1 MKTKMDPVADILGSG
16 RIVSYKA
23 DFAHLTGSVTAG
35 LLLSQFWYFSGLP
48 TAAARDGWFYVT
60 MDEISE
66 QTGMIREEQET
77 ARKRLKAL
85 GVLEEKRIGVPAKLW
100 YRLDKDRLY
109 ELLSEF
115 AAFKAEKMQDAGI
128 PQSGNPPPKNAGI
141 PQSVVRELRNLA
153 RGKVTDKDVG
163 MIQSTTIDFS
173 ETSLKNSLET
183 RKRESVPP
191 INPPMGEGKGTVT
204 QPTWNNETPNPALG
218 GQSGI
223 TGINPKSGGN
233 SESGPDAVWSSVM
246 EILKGQVESGE
257 INAPT
262 WNGHLKLLRLISISE
277 TTTAEGVTDSLGVVI
292 GTPSVFTRD
301 WVEKRQGQRIT
312 AVLSSVLGRSVTT
325 AFEATVK

>member
-1 MKTKMDPVADILGSG
+1 MKTKMDPVADLLGSG

-115 AAFKAEKMQDAGI
+115 AAFKAERMQDAGI

-163 MIQSTTIDFS
+163 MVQSTTIDFS

-183 RKRESVPP
+183 RKRESAPP
-191 INPPMGEGKGTVT
+191 INPPGDNTE
-204 QPTWNNETPNPALG
+204 
-218 GQSGI
+218 
-223 TGINPKSGGN
+223 INPKSGGN
-233 SESGPDAVWSSVM
+233 SESGPDAVWSSVLD
-246 EILKGQVESGE
+246 IIKASGE
-257 INAPT
+257 VNTPT
-262 WNGHLKLLRLISISE
+262 FCGLFVPAKIS
-277 TTTAEGVTDSLGVVI
+277 TVTMAAEGVTVTVVAANRFAMEQLRNRHEDRI
-292 GTPSVFTRD
+292 AAVLFAVLGTPVTVSF
-301 WVEKRQGQRIT
+301 E
-312 AVLSSVLGRSVTT
+312 VLT
-325 AFEATVK
+325 K